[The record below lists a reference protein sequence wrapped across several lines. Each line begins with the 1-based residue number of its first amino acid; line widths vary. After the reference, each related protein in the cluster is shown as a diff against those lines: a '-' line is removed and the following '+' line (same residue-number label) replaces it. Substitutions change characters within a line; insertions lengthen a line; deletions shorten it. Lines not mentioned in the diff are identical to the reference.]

1 MTTGTTKNALLSELR
16 KKKLASGSTSSKTRS
31 AGAIPVVQDKTLQTW
46 IKGITNQLQEIDKTF
61 VRSKDLAK
69 TGLID
74 MDGNGNISIPKP
86 EDTSTVVPKAVQEL
100 KASGAYSTVTLD
112 WITPKSKFFG
122 RNEVYRSE
130 KNDFGTAVNIGSS
143 VGDVY
148 TDYVG
153 NNSKA
158 YYWVRTISKAGVEGA
173 LSSSVYAETS
183 IDIDYLLENLA
194 EQITEG
200 LLSQTIKDQLAGIDK
215 NAEYIKSVEAEV
227 QDKISEVRD
236 IIGKDIIDSK
246 LTVSQHLGIA
256 QVRMA
261 EAETRIEDY
270 KKYSEAIVDA
280 AKKVATQAD
289 IDLQLHIDA
298 LQQYATDQVALLN
311 NSVNDVRNAAKA
323 AQDLAA
329 QEIIDRKQQI
339 ADTLKIIDVKEQQL
353 KTDIA
358 GTLEKATD
366 MIDAAKV
373 AMGEETN
380 TLINQKIEPI
390 TLQLGAAVKKTD
402 EVAAQF
408 VDLDKRTT
416 AGFLA
421 EAEARSNDKEAITN
435 DFKIQFA
442 EYETELGKNRTAIT
456 TEAETRAS
464 QDQAITKQVSL
475 VQAQV
480 DSNVSS
486 INSVQ
491 KTVAD
496 LNKSVVEKTDQI
508 QASLST
514 NIANTATA
522 NDLARLQS
530 LGKPLRE
537 DPTFKLSNNLTSYV
551 PQTGATFTRQARSA
565 DNPTGS
571 THEIL
576 IRSTAAL
583 GTGWMPITPY
593 LTAGA
598 NKVFFVKQI
607 LKIPVGLKLQPYANG
622 LGTGGYVK
630 VLGSAEGTGKFEV
643 YYSIIQCG
651 PDIGA
656 TIQGH
661 FRPINSVN
669 PPVATVDKPVDVIVA
684 CYEAW
689 DVTAINDTIP
699 KPWQDK
705 VTANASYIE
714 SVDAAVKVVDGRV
727 TTEAKKTDSLKVDY
741 EAFQVKTNADISNIS
756 KTTSDAD
763 KALGLRIDSTKAEL
777 VEADKQTN
785 ATVQG
790 LTETVATF
798 KESTATRFDS
808 IDTTIKQDGQKV
820 QGQIADVAKS
830 VSTLEGSTSTRFSDV
845 TASIKATDDVAKTAI
860 NNAAKAQETATSA
873 VDKAEA
879 NSQKILTMSAK
890 ASGLNNAIQA
900 TATEDFQNEWKITSG
915 VNELRLIDE
924 PTARGGKVLR
934 VGNNNGND
942 TIWAHWNAF
951 IPFDETKTYAIK
963 YRYRRVSGNGGTY
976 IGLAAK
982 DASQAS
988 FVTISDTLGPTLS
1001 SSHYAEA
1008 NATPAIGEFVTG
1020 ISYYKGHELAGIN
1033 VGYGKSPLQ
1042 NPRKL
1047 PSKAAFVGVM
1057 FIANYNGQ
1065 AGEVDIDYID
1075 LVDAEASVIGFNAE
1089 AKATDLFKTA
1099 ATATQAVA
1107 DRSTLLETSMKDA
1120 QNTIASNSLAL
1131 TKTATK
1137 SELDAAMGQVATN
1150 INAAINGLTL
1160 GGVNVVANSEAPR
1173 TSTAATNKEYLMY
1186 ERSAELKAFYD
1197 ENLDKP
1203 ITISFDMTVPV
1214 VGPVQVYASNASAHT
1229 FSATVNVVIPN
1240 QWIKYSVTVIPKTH
1254 TASTTV
1260 STIEFYGVYGSNR
1273 IPTIRKLQIE
1283 AGNKASAWSPSPRD
1297 FQASIDAQVEATKS
1311 TNAEVKKQGDT
1322 ITAQGVDL
1330 TKIKN
1335 DLISTNNE
1343 VSKRATTDALNI
1355 TNSKIEDQ
1363 QGQLKAVTEQATA
1376 LSASLN
1382 RAAAAGT
1389 NLLINSNVVG
1399 TYNGVSYPHLRYK
1412 LGEDWEVGAKYTL
1425 LWCAEHTRGAG
1436 DTNSNLAVYAGGG
1449 SQFLQQVINTTGK
1462 VINKIT
1468 FTKTSAGIAKEVHFY
1483 MLNKPTAD
1491 KNSVGTVYW
1500 AVLVK
1505 GDLIT
1510 TDAWIPS
1517 AYDYNA
1523 AVDQVNANFND
1534 FKQTYVTEKEAL
1546 TKRTSSLES
1555 GLSNAEKNIDNT
1567 AKALQNYTTNAKL
1580 DEVMAS
1586 QTNSLNASL
1595 TRLKDNIDSA
1605 NDSDSLAGDYNCRNP
1620 DMWYSHYGY
1629 DMKQYFKTTTTGKIG
1644 NTVFRKDSSNP
1655 AFCFNYHSQA
1665 LPNTRTYIVSFLV
1678 RRSADSN
1685 GLCYIPIGRAKSDG
1699 VFTTANYAS
1708 VAVPISEIPAD
1719 ENWTLIS
1726 KVMNMTSTAET
1737 YPQIQ
1742 FGLAIGHTGTQG
1754 WWEAQGFRI
1763 DPVFNASDV
1772 DSTIVKTSVLQNYST
1787 IADTKKAVAT
1797 ATEAME
1803 AKFKQ
1808 KFGNMWTDSTATLD
1822 STRYTKA
1829 ETNQAITDE
1838 SKSLKASI
1846 STSGGDNIIKN
1857 GDFSAPFALSN
1868 WRINSNVVGSNIEIY
1883 KDANGTTWGRF
1894 NSTNTTTAFK
1904 GFFEQLLLSDGLELN
1919 QTYTLSFKAKSMT
1932 AAQTALLLIVHRF
1945 DGASNNQLGNSW
1957 PIYTDK
1963 EVLCTYTFN
1972 TNVTN
1977 LKNINIILYAAV
1989 GFTPDFLIREV
2000 QLEKGE
2006 LATGFRV
2013 NPRELKD
2020 VVSANAEKLE
2030 GTRLD
2035 VQKNAD
2041 GIKTLTEDYKVLKSE
2056 LGDEAAGTG
2065 VKGQIKQINTIF
2077 TDPNSTLNQ
2086 SLSELNSKYGNV
2098 KKDLDNQAIVLGQKI
2113 TKADAQEVF
2122 SQEIK
2127 VYSAKIDAIQYAE
2140 DNWILANDESKQA
2153 SIPTGTNKTVALWD
2167 LMYKHKDLPI
2177 KKDDPIVVRLKYTAA
2192 AGLVGAT
2199 CSIQFHG
2206 ATYSIGV
2213 PSFIVAASGEV
2224 ELKGVFPSDV
2234 KATAFEFVPLGLRFD
2249 NAPAGG
2255 IFTVTNI
2262 FVSRGNSAPNFKG
2275 GFRSALKQNAQFVED
2290 TFIKADANKQVIA
2303 QQIQQYDAS
2312 IPDGMATVVKNT
2324 KVTADNTAQNLA
2336 SFKAV
2341 EFKQLQSNTDNLGM
2355 ALDNT
2360 TMLAMMITNGKLLNG
2375 DVNFRKGTNSVIT
2388 YNNLANGNVTISRV
2402 AKKADNPT
2410 TSTHEIE
2417 IRAIGEANPNWG
2429 GFVQR
2434 VQSRANA
2441 IFVIKYLIKLPVGY
2455 ELLTASN
2462 AMGTGY
2468 TDKFIGNTLGTGKY
2482 ETYVRLIKCGATAP
2496 FYDGGHVQ
2504 VKGTPAPTAA
2514 APLVWY
2520 LAQIEPYDVTD
2531 YASADPTLQDFVS
2544 TATESLSTLST
2555 FKETWSSKLLEMSS
2569 KLDSKNSAY
2578 ILNAD
2583 LTNTNIERSIAAS
2596 SQKIT
2601 SEYTNA
2607 MKVQPIVNGTGKIF
2621 INPLTWRSVNN
2632 TNATLVIKTPIVINA
2647 YMCKLKISGYNYTYK
2662 LDNMFDLDL
2671 AFYAYTSTLPFY
2683 QNMTARA
2690 SGITLDSANATT
2702 KGIALALDSNNKVCI
2717 LISKKDNWIYPAIT
2731 VENAI
2736 ITHTNPPDSF
2746 MNGWDA
2752 ALETDLSAY
2761 KSVTP
2766 FTITSEMETTAGAQQ
2781 KVDVPLAQLSDIAA
2795 DNKLT
2800 PVEKK
2805 QAKLVWDTIYRADS
2819 ELRAE
2824 AGTYGISTTD
2834 YVISFNALNAYLAV
2848 LFANM
2853 NVTSNI
2859 DRATFINNFAAV
2871 HTARAALQ
2879 RLISEKAKQLADAA
2893 NDLAAKTKAS
2903 LEKDYFTMTQTK
2915 EAMAAST
2922 ERMSALYS
2930 ANGQS
2935 IMTSVLNTWEQDWLN
2950 KTPSGNKAEMRLI
2963 EDSTCRGGYAL
2974 RIGNNVGNDEG
2985 WLNWFSSLPIDDN
2998 KTYRVKYRFRRV
3010 SGTGNVYVGA
3020 TCLNASKTKYVA
3032 QNNTE
3037 INDVGSSHYVVAGTA
3052 PALGT
3057 WVTGTAYFKG
3067 RSAGASTGN
3076 GTLVNPMTFA
3086 SKAAFFTPV
3095 FIGNYPAKAGEV
3107 DIDYIDFEDADSL
3120 AEFES
3125 FKSTYATD
3133 KASYTGVIE
3142 TLTNTFGDKAIGLTE
3157 QKKFVDGMKGVATFL
3172 INNNGVATGWG
3183 MTSELVDGKVKTEFG
3198 VYSSRFFI
3206 ASDTDAKFFPFIMD
3220 NNKVIIDTALIKDGT
3235 IKNAHIGTLAA
3246 DKITSGDIAADRMKA
3261 NIVKAAQGQFQS
3273 LSSLTATIGHLRTS
3287 EVGERIEIADQFIK
3301 SFDPNGV
3308 LRVQIGNL
3316 LK

>member
-1 MTTGTTKNALLSELR
+1 MTTSTTKNALLSELR
-16 KKKLASGSTSSKTRS
+16 KKKIASGSSSSKTRS
-31 AGAIPVVQDKTLQTW
+31 VGAVPVVQDKTLQTW

-61 VRSKDLAK
+61 VRAKDLAK

-74 MDGNGNISIPKP
+74 TDGNGNISIPKP

-130 KNDFGTAVNIGSS
+130 TNDFGTAVNIGSS

-215 NAEYIKSVEAEV
+215 NAEYIKSVQAEV
-227 QDKISEVRD
+227 QDKISEVKD
-236 IIGKDIIDSK
+236 LIGKDIIDSK
-246 LTVSQHLGIA
+246 LTVSQHIGIA
-256 QVRMA
+256 QVRMT

-270 KKYSEAIVDA
+270 KKYSEAIVEA

-298 LQQYATDQVALLN
+298 LQQYATGQVTLLN
-311 NSVNDVRNAAKA
+311 NSVNDVRKAAKA

-339 ADTLKIIDVKEQQL
+339 ADTLTIIDIKEQQL

-358 GTLEKATD
+358 GTEKKATD

-373 AMGEETN
+373 AMGQETN
-380 TLINQKIEPI
+380 TLVNQKIEPI

-456 TEAETRAS
+456 TESETRAS
-464 QDQAITKQVSL
+464 QDQAITKQVAL

-480 DSNVSS
+480 DGNVSS
-486 INSVQ
+486 ISSVQ

-508 QASLST
+508 QASLNT
-514 NIANTATA
+514 NIANTTTA

-537 DPTFKLSNNLTSYV
+537 DPTFKLGNNLTPYV
-551 PQTGATFTRQARSA
+551 PQTGATFTRQPRSA

-583 GTGWMPITPY
+583 GTGWLPISPY
-593 LTAGA
+593 LSAGA

-714 SVDAAVKVVDGRV
+714 SVDASVKLVDDRV
-727 TTEAKKTDSLKVDY
+727 TSEAKKTDSLKVDY
-741 EAFQVKTNADISNIS
+741 EAFQIKTNSEISNIS
-756 KTTSDAD
+756 KTTTDAD
-763 KALGLRIDSTKAEL
+763 KALALRIDNTKSEL
-777 VEADKQTN
+777 VEADRVTN

-798 KESTATRFDS
+798 KQTTATRFDS
-808 IDTTIKQDGQKV
+808 IDTTIKQDGLKV

-830 VSTLEGSTSTRFSDV
+830 VSTLDGSTSTRFSDV

-900 TATEDFQNEWKITSG
+900 TATDDFQNEWKVLTE

-942 TIWAHWNAF
+942 SIWAHWNAF
-951 IPFDETKTYAIK
+951 IPFDETKTYAVK

-976 IGLAAK
+976 IGLTAK
-982 DASQAS
+982 DASQTS
-988 FVTISDTLGPTLS
+988 FVTISDTLEPSLS
-1001 SSHYAEA
+1001 NSHYVEA
-1008 NATPAIGEFVTG
+1008 NATPPLGTFVTG
-1020 ISYYKGHELAGIN
+1020 ISYFKGHELAGVY
-1033 VGYGKSPLQ
+1033 VGYGKSSLQ

-1047 PSKAAFVGVM
+1047 ASKAAFISVM
-1057 FIANYNGQ
+1057 FIANYGGY

-1120 QNTIASNSLAL
+1120 QNKIDSNSLAL

-1137 SELDAAMGQVATN
+1137 SELDAAMSQVATN

-1203 ITISFDMTVPV
+1203 ITISFEMTVPV
-1214 VGPVQVYASNASAHT
+1214 VGPVQVYSSNASAHT
-1229 FSATVNVVIPN
+1229 FGATVNVVIPN
-1240 QWIKYSVTVIPKTH
+1240 QWLRYSVTVNPKTH

-1273 IPTIRKLQIE
+1273 IPNIRKLQIE
-1283 AGNKASAWSPSPRD
+1283 AGNKATAWGPSPRD

-1363 QGQLKAVTEQATA
+1363 QGQLKAVTEQATT
-1376 LSASLN
+1376 LSSSLN
-1382 RAAAAGT
+1382 RAAAAGS
-1389 NLLINSNVVG
+1389 NLLIKSNVIG
-1399 TYNGVSYPHLRYK
+1399 TYNGSSYPHYRYK
-1412 LGEDWEVGAKYTL
+1412 LGEEWEVGAKYTL
-1425 LWCAEHTRGAG
+1425 LWCAEHIRGAG
-1436 DTNSNLAVYAGGG
+1436 DTNSNLTVYAGGG
-1449 SQFLQQVINTTGK
+1449 LQWVQTCPVGAGK
-1462 VINKIT
+1462 VINKVT
-1468 FTKTSAGIAKEVHFY
+1468 FTKSSTGTGREIQFY
-1483 MLNKPTAD
+1483 MINKPTPD
-1491 KNSVGTVYW
+1491 KQSVGTVYW

-1534 FKQTYVTEKEAL
+1534 FKQTYADDQTAL
-1546 TKRTSSLES
+1546 TKRTSSLEA
-1555 GLSNAEKNIDNT
+1555 GLTNAEKNIDNT
-1567 AKALQNYTTNAKL
+1567 AKALQNYATTAKL
-1580 DEVMAS
+1580 DEVTAS
-1586 QTNSLNASL
+1586 QTNAL
-1595 TRLKDNIDSA
+1595 TAALTKVKGSIDSA
-1605 NDSDSLAGDYNCRNP
+1605 SDSDSLLPDFNLKNP
-1620 DMWYSHYGY
+1620 DDWISHYSY
-1629 DMKQYFKTTTTGKIG
+1629 DLNPYFKTTTTGKIG
-1644 NTVFRKDSSNP
+1644 NTVFRKDTSNP
-1655 AFCFNYHSQA
+1655 ATCWQYSRKA
-1665 LPNTRTYIVSFLV
+1665 LPTNRPYKVSFLV
-1678 RRSADSN
+1678 RRSSDSTGACYVTAMYGKADGTFSN
-1685 GLCYIPIGRAKSDG
+1685 
-1699 VFTTANYAS
+1699 TNYS
-1708 VAVPISEIPAD
+1708 MVGISLDKIPANG
-1719 ENWTLIS
+1719 EWVLIEQVVNFTLH
-1726 KVMNMTSTAET
+1726 
-1737 YPQIQ
+1737 PQVKLG
-1742 FGLAIGHTGTQG
+1742 FAIGHTGANG
-1754 WWEAQGFRI
+1754 WWELQGYKVSSVI
-1763 DPVFNASDV
+1763 SEADV
-1772 DSTIVKTSVLQNYST
+1772 DTTLVKTTQLQNYST
-1787 IADTKKAVAT
+1787 LADTTKAVAT

-1846 STSGGDNIIKN
+1846 SSSGGDNIIKN
-1857 GDFSAPFALSN
+1857 GDFLAPMGSLN
-1868 WRINSNVVGSNIEIY
+1868 WRQNAAVAGSTLEVYRDSNGLS
-1883 KDANGTTWGRF
+1883 WGRF
-1894 NSTNTTTAFK
+1894 RSTNTTTYFK
-1904 GFFEQLLLSDGLELN
+1904 GFIQTITLDDGLEAN
-1919 QTYTLSFKAKSMT
+1919 QKYTLSFKAKSMT
-1932 AAQTALLLIVHRF
+1932 AAQTQILLIIHRH
-1945 DGASNNQLGNSW
+1945 DVAGSNNQIGFSW
-1957 PIYTDK
+1957 SNIPTDR
-1963 EVLCTYTFN
+1963 EVLCTYTFD
-1972 TNVTN
+1972 TSIVN
-1977 LKNINIILYAAV
+1977 LQYINLILYAQIGLA
-1989 GFTPDFLIREV
+1989 PDFLIREV
-2000 QLEKGE
+2000 QIEKGE

-2013 NPRELKD
+2013 NPRELKN
-2020 VVSANAEKLE
+2020 VVSANAETLT

-2041 GIKTLTEDYKVLKSE
+2041 GIKTLTEDYKILKSD

-2086 SLSELNSKYGNV
+2086 SLSELNSKYGTV
-2098 KKDLDNQAIVLGQKI
+2098 KKDLDNQAILLGQKI

-2122 SQEIK
+2122 GQEIK

-2140 DNWILANDESKQA
+2140 DNWILANDESKSA
-2153 SIPTGTNKTVALWD
+2153 SITTGTNRTVAMWD

-2192 AGLVGAT
+2192 AGIVGAT
-2199 CSIQFHG
+2199 CSVQFHG

-2234 KATAFEFVPLGLRFD
+2234 KATAFEFVQLGLRFD

-2255 IFTVTNI
+2255 LFTVTNA

-2324 KVTADNTAQNLA
+2324 KVTAENAAKDLA

-2341 EFKQLQSNTDNLGM
+2341 DFKQLQTNTDNLGM

-2360 TMLAMMITNGKLLNG
+2360 TMLAMMITNGKLLYG
-2375 DVNFRKGTNSVIT
+2375 DVNFKKGTNSVVT
-2388 YNNLANGNVTISRV
+2388 YNNMNNGNVTVTRV
-2402 AKKADNPT
+2402 PRYSDNPT

-2417 IRAIGEANPNWG
+2417 IKVVGAASPNWG
-2429 GFVQR
+2429 GFVQY
-2434 VQSRANA
+2434 VYARANA
-2441 IFVIKYLIKLPVGY
+2441 VYIVKYLIKLPVGY
-2455 ELLTASN
+2455 KLLTASN
-2462 AMGTGY
+2462 ALGLGGV
-2468 TDKFIGNTLGTGKY
+2468 DKFIGNVEGTGKY
-2482 ETYVRLIKCGATAP
+2482 ETYVRMIKCGSAAP
-2496 FYDGGHVQ
+2496 FSNGGFVQ
-2504 VKGTPAPTAA
+2504 VSGTPAPTAA
-2514 APLVWY
+2514 APLVWN
-2520 LAQIEPYDVTD
+2520 LAQIESYDVTD

-2583 LTNTNIERSIAAS
+2583 LTNTNVERSIAAS

-2621 INPLTWRSVNN
+2621 INPLTWRSVVNA
-2632 TNATLVIKTPIVINA
+2632 NATLVIKTPIVINA
-2647 YMCKLKISGYNYTYK
+2647 YMCKLKISGYNYTNK

-2731 VENAI
+2731 IENAV

-2766 FTITSEMETTAGAQQ
+2766 FTITSEMETTAGSQQ
-2781 KVDVPLAQLSDIAA
+2781 KVDIPLAQLSDIAA

-2805 QAKLVWDTIYRADS
+2805 QAKLIWDTIFRADS

-2824 AGTYGISTTD
+2824 ASTYGISTVD
-2834 YVISFNALNAYLAV
+2834 YVTTFNALNTYLAA

-2915 EAMAAST
+2915 EAMAVSA

-2935 IMTSVLNTWEQDWLN
+2935 IMTSVLSTWEQDWLN
-2950 KTPSGNKAEMRLI
+2950 RTPNGQSIDRRLI
-2963 EDSTCRGGYAL
+2963 EDSTCRGGFAL
-2974 RIGNNVGNDEG
+2974 RIGNNSGNDEA
-2985 WLNWFSSLPIDDN
+2985 WLNWFSSLPIDEG
-2998 KTYRVKYRFRRV
+2998 KIYRVKYRFRRV
-3010 SGTGNVYVGA
+3010 SGAGTVYVGA

-3032 QNNTE
+3032 QSNLE
-3037 INDVGSSHYVVAGTA
+3037 INDISSSHYVVAATA

-3057 WVTGTAYFKG
+3057 WVTGVAYFKG

-3086 SKAAFFTPV
+3086 NKAAFFTPV
-3095 FIGNYPAKAGEV
+3095 FISNYSGKSGEV
-3107 DIDYIDFEDADSL
+3107 DLDYIDFEDADSL

-3157 QKKFVDGMKGVATFL
+3157 QKTFVDGVKGVATFL
-3172 INNNGVATGWG
+3172 INNNGVASGWG
-3183 MTSELVDGKVKTEFG
+3183 TTSELVNGKVKTEFG
-3198 VYSSRFFI
+3198 VYSSRFFV
-3206 ASDTDAKFFPFIMD
+3206 ATDTNAKFFPFIID
-3220 NNKVIIDTALIKDGT
+3220 ENKVIIDTALIKDGT
-3235 IKNAHIGTLAA
+3235 IKNAHIGTLGA

-3261 NIVKAAQGQFQS
+3261 NIVKAAEGQFQS

-3287 EVGERIEIADQFIK
+3287 EVGERIEISDQFIK

-3316 LK
+3316 MK